1 MIVRTA
7 SGQDMELRLGPFALT
22 DMVQWGYGKLRN
34 VKQSSGEQQ
43 ARGVPALTRAAQL
56 RATEIAK
63 LDLCCYRGKGPEKEK
78 VESVW
83 QARLFANGPQ
93 ANATNPVQSKF
104 TFWETAEESLAWRG
118 NSYIWKNHG
127 DGRVTSWYA
136 LHPDQVMPHYDTASR
151 KVVYDVTVSE
161 GYVDP
166 VGAGPKLYRNLD
178 EHTILHIRGHGQG
191 GQLVAPSPF
200 EVNRDVINSA
210 IARQRHEARM
220 WRRGTALQVAIEFP
234 PGVSKESADQWR
246 EVWRSNFEGTEGETT
261 AVIGNGGVIKPI
273 GMTAVDASFVDMA
286 NLTVMDASRIMGVPA
301 NLLGAQVVKVRT
313 NMEDDLMVWLRFG
326 LSGEL
331 QRIEEALYSDP
342 DLFGGSQTYPE
353 FDTSGFV
360 RGDLATEAAIQ
371 QGFVQSGILTP
382 DEVRHE
388 LGFAP
393 HPGGVG
399 GIPQITPVGGAPN
412 AIMKIKSPTP
422 PSEPAGVEE

>member
-1 MIVRTA
+1 
-7 SGQDMELRLGPFALT
+7 MELRLGSFALT
-22 DMVQWGYGKLRN
+22 DMVQWGYNGLRN
-34 VKQSSGEQQ
+34 IKANTGEQQ
-43 ARGVPALTRAAQL
+43 ARGIPALSRAAQL

-83 QARLFANGPQ
+83 QARLFSNGPQ
-93 ANATNPVQSKF
+93 ATATNPVQSKF

-118 NSYIWKNHG
+118 NAFIWKNFAA
-127 DGRVTSWYA
+127 GRVTSWYA
-136 LHPDQVMPHYDTASR
+136 LHPDQVKPHYDNSAK
-151 KVVYDVTVSE
+151 KVVYDITVAE

-166 VGAGPKLYRNLD
+166 VGAGPKLYKNLD

-191 GQLVAPSPF
+191 GMLMAPSPF
-200 EVNRDVINSA
+200 EVNRDVISA
-210 IARQRHEARM
+210 AISRQRHENRM

-261 AVIGNGGVIKPI
+261 AVIGNGGQIKPI
-273 GMTAVDASFVDMA
+273 GMTAVDSNFVEMA
-286 NLTVMDASRIMGVPA
+286 NLTVQDSSRIMGVPA
-301 NLLGAQVVKVRT
+301 NLLGVQTGKVRA
-313 NMEDDLMVWLRFG
+313 NIEDDLMVWLRFG

-331 QRIEEALYSDP
+331 ARIEEALYADP

-353 FDTSGFV
+353 FDTTKFV

-371 QGFVQSGILTP
+371 QGDVQAGISTP
-382 DEVRHE
+382 DEIRHE
-388 LGFAP
+388 RGLPP

-399 GIPQITPVGGAPN
+399 AIPQITPVGGAPN
-412 AIMKIKSPTP
+412 AIMKLKPPIKPA
-422 PSEPAGVEE
+422 EPVGVEE